1 MIEPSSIHEHIAQV
15 RHGQWQFLR
24 NLGQVDCPVESTIE
38 ARNPQIA
45 PGRHSQHSLTAIMRK
60 DAGTKTSPRLQCPND
75 INHILARH
83 QILVPWTTWISKHLH
98 SAITP
103 IHSHVTVS
111 IQGQRKLTNIDQ
123 PGVNHHGERI
133 THRDGSGGRNTR
145 INDTHRRDDGGT
157 RANPR
162 NQACRIDSRNTP
174 VTTLPVNILRNVTVN
189 THHQVQLPR
198 CTRKELQLNRTDI
211 YSQHLSRTLNRDDY
225 RSGSAAAPL
234 IHHAI
239 SEFNRLTLTPG
250 KRIKRTERI
259 ERDQASIGIKSH
271 VRNRFNAADR
281 QHTTGRTHVIR
292 QQLLNRQHQRQ
303 IIHRHCEGIIHSHR
317 TIRRN
322 YLNLMLS
329 RHALTKAILN
339 REHRNNRIN
348 GRIGVAQRPGCTIS
362 LGQVLHRTAITR
374 IKTAR
379 QLTTIIVSHLPGE
392 RNRLTYPGVIKCSET
407 GNNQVT
413 RHHTDRHNPVRLTGI
428 ILNRVRN
435 HVTTDEPSNR
445 RIRERPIRSNG
456 VSTMF
461 THASSYRHRN
471 RSRNTSSI
479 SQQAGSSVNHKRLA
493 DTNRKPMIR
502 CHRQLHD
509 HKPKLSNITQ
519 AACHNFKRDA
529 DLPCLIKRQRL
540 GSSSTINSHPSQM
553 TGQLVPTRVID
564 NPLKRDLIPNQQSLR
579 RRSKTGYVQPNVSF
593 RFRCALDRILKHQH
607 PTIRQPD
614 RHITR
619 TSRSEIRNSTCDLAA
634 NPNSHATA
642 TGQDNRFNI
651 ANQVHILKWHTTH
664 SGTKHAASNTVV
676 QTVARDRDFHPGA
689 DFTRT
694 DRNKAR

>member
-1 MIEPSSIHEHIAQV
+1 MRPQLIEHPAARGTNNALVPLIPRWLPQHPNAEIEMIVVIKAREIPGVRTGQVTRRYSQISSLPDSLRDTHRRARPPTGIMLGPKGTAAADESYGFHFDKLNAPSGQILIKTAGIGEHLPHVSDLTRVPATNILIKSRSTIEHSPHESDLTRVPATNILIKSRSTFEHTPHASDLTRVPATNILIESRSTIEHVPHAGDLTRVPRPYGSIELRSAFEHPAHTHDRSRIPAVKILVEGTRITEHALHRCDRAGIPAADILIERTRTIEHSAHQCDFTSLPTANILVKRTRTTEHACHHRHSTGVPRTNIMIEPSSIHEHIAQV
-15 RHGQWQFLR
+15 RHALWQFLW

-45 PGRHSQHSLTAIMRK
+45 PGRHSQHSLTAIMGK
-60 DAGTKTSPRLQCPND
+60 DAGTKASPCLQCPND

-103 IHSHVTVS
+103 IHSHLTVA
-111 IQGQRKLTNIDQ
+111 IQAQLKLTNTGES
-123 PGVNHHGERI
+123 GVNQHGERI
-133 THRDGSGGRNTR
+133 THRNGSGGRNTR

-303 IIHRHCEGIIHSHR
+303 IIHRHCERIIHSHR
-317 TIRRN
+317 ANRRN

-348 GRIGVAQRPGCTIS
+348 GCIGVAQ
-362 LGQVLHRTAITR
+362 
-374 IKTAR
+374 
-379 QLTTIIVSHLPGE
+379 
-392 RNRLTYPGVIKCSET
+392 
-407 GNNQVT
+407 
-413 RHHTDRHNPVRLTGI
+413 
-428 ILNRVRN
+428 
-435 HVTTDEPSNR
+435 
-445 RIRERPIRSNG
+445 
-456 VSTMF
+456 
-461 THASSYRHRN
+461 
-471 RSRNTSSI
+471 
-479 SQQAGSSVNHKRLA
+479 
-493 DTNRKPMIR
+493 
-502 CHRQLHD
+502 
-509 HKPKLSNITQ
+509 
-519 AACHNFKRDA
+519 
-529 DLPCLIKRQRL
+529 
-540 GSSSTINSHPSQM
+540 
-553 TGQLVPTRVID
+553 
-564 NPLKRDLIPNQQSLR
+564 
-579 RRSKTGYVQPNVSF
+579 
-593 RFRCALDRILKHQH
+593 
-607 PTIRQPD
+607 
-614 RHITR
+614 
-619 TSRSEIRNSTCDLAA
+619 
-634 NPNSHATA
+634 
-642 TGQDNRFNI
+642 
-651 ANQVHILKWHTTH
+651 
-664 SGTKHAASNTVV
+664 
-676 QTVARDRDFHPGA
+676 
-689 DFTRT
+689 
-694 DRNKAR
+694 